1 MIFYLIPISDQERRQ
16 SLFLYKDPNDIF
28 SVQSVLFQIALTSS
42 SGQPLL
48 GQPRKKVN
56 ILTKNPFL
64 KRPMSCSDMPIP
76 SFENMA
82 LIHFIYPKNFDE
94 INLYLSA
101 LGAIPSEK
109 SPGLLILCGLEDYL
123 SKNFIER
130 IQQLCKI
137 LALVKELKMSSIVAL
152 KLEENESE
160 MKFMAKMHL
169 FVSEV
174 WTLEDHE
181 EKITTSS
188 PHISEKGQLILEI
201 NKSSNYDSKQN
212 TDVLT
217 YSKQYFS
224 NELNQRLSLTKLRN
238 VIY

>member
-64 KRPMSCSDMPIP
+64 KTPMSCSDMPIP

-101 LGAIPSEK
+101 LGAIPIEI
-109 SPGLLILCGLEDYL
+109 SPGLLILNGLEDYL
-123 SKNFIER
+123 SKNI
-130 IQQLCKI
+130 
-137 LALVKELKMSSIVAL
+137 M
-152 KLEENESE
+152 
-160 MKFMAKMHL
+160 
-169 FVSEV
+169 
-174 WTLEDHE
+174 
-181 EKITTSS
+181 EKS
-188 PHISEKGQLILEI
+188 
-201 NKSSNYDSKQN
+201 NKSAKS
-212 TDVLT
+212 
-217 YSKQYFS
+217 
-224 NELNQRLSLTKLRN
+224 
-238 VIY
+238 